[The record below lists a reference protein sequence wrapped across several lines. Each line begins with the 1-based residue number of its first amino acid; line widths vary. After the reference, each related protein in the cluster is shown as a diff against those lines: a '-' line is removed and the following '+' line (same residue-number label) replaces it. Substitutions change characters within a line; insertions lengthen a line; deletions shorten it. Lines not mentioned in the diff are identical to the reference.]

1 MVIDSSKHTCK
12 TPVPQASRELL
23 SRLIRNVPMLNYL
36 EVSPFLLLVPCIAH
50 FRVLRF
56 RWSAS

>member
-1 MVIDSSKHTCK
+1 MSKDEGGRNSGTCQENC
-12 TPVPQASRELL
+12 VSM